1 MQEKTAPATLR
12 LFAANFELDTR
23 TELCFDIIVIRTYIP
38 LKIPNQ
44 TTSLTHQPLLVE
56 QVFFGESVLMNPVQD
71 DAYDHWHEASLR
83 VRYAETDKMG
93 VVYHANYLIWFEIGR
108 TEYCRARGFSYRDME
123 ESENAFLVVAES
135 YCRYKA
141 PAYYDDVLIV
151 RTHITEL
158 RRRSLRFGYEII
170 RESDGVVIAEGET
183 GHVVTDGNA
192 RVRSMPASFAEL
204 LLAPPLEVDE
214 AGQRVPEMS
223 PE

>member
-1 MQEKTAPATLR
+1 MINPA
-12 LFAANFELDTR
+12 
-23 TELCFDIIVIRTYIP
+23 
-38 LKIPNQ
+38 
-44 TTSLTHQPLLVE
+44 
-56 QVFFGESVLMNPVQD
+56 QD
-71 DAYDHWHEASLR
+71 DHFDHWHEASLR

-183 GHVVTDGNA
+183 GHVVTDGNG
-192 RVRSMPASFAEL
+192 RVRSMPTGFAEM
-204 LLAPPLEVDE
+204 LLAPPLEANEDE
-214 AGQRVPEMS
+214 GDLVPEIS

>member
-1 MQEKTAPATLR
+1 
-12 LFAANFELDTR
+12 
-23 TELCFDIIVIRTYIP
+23 
-38 LKIPNQ
+38 
-44 TTSLTHQPLLVE
+44 
-56 QVFFGESVLMNPVQD
+56 MNPDED
-71 DAYDHWHEASLR
+71 DDLNYWHEATLR

-93 VVYHANYLIWFEIGR
+93 VVYHANYLVWFEIGR

-170 RESDGVVIAEGET
+170 REPDGTVIAEGET
-183 GHVVTDGNA
+183 GHVVTDGNG
-192 RVRSMPASFAEL
+192 RVRSMPTGFAEL
-204 LLAPPLEVDE
+204 LLSNPVEPEDAEGEP
-214 AGQRVPEMS
+214 VPEIG